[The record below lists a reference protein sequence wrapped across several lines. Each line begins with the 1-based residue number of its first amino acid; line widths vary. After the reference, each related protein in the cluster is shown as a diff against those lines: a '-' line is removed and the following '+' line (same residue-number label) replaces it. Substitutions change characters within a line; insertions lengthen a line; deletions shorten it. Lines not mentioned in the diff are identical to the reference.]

1 MTKLYEK
8 NETAF
13 AVMWIL
19 IYIFGTCL
27 AEALSEMAGIYKL
40 FPAIF
45 HAGLA
50 AFILVWV
57 KRNGLTE
64 KYGLFLPRYRLSR
77 AWFFLPLALIAS
89 YKIVFSPALRYAP
102 VESMLF
108 VVSMLCVGFL
118 EEMIFRGFLF
128 RAMEKKNLARAVVV
142 SAVTFG
148 IGHIV
153 NLINGQDLL
162 ETCGQIIFAVVIG
175 FTLVILFHR
184 GGSLVP
190 CIVFHSVFNSLS
202 VISNENAQMRALG
215 GPVAATAIL
224 VGASAV
230 LLGVYTLWNRKHLK
244 G

>member
-1 MTKLYEK
+1 MKKLYDK

-13 AVMWIL
+13 AVTWIL

-27 AEALSEMAGIYKL
+27 AEALSEIAGIFKL
-40 FPAIF
+40 FPALF
-45 HAGLA
+45 HVGLA
-50 AFILVWV
+50 VFILVWV
-57 KRNGLTE
+57 KRNGVSE
-64 KYGLFLPRYRLSR
+64 KYGLFLPRYRLSQ
-77 AWFFLPLALIAS
+77 AWFFLPLVLVAS
-89 YKIVFSPALRYAP
+89 HKVVFSPTLRYAP
-102 VESMLF
+102 VESVLF

-118 EEMIFRGFLF
+118 EEIIFRGFLF
-128 RAMEKKNLARAVVV
+128 RAMEKKNLARAVVI
-142 SAVTFG
+142 SAITFG

-162 ETCGQIIFAVVIG
+162 ETFGQIIFAVIVG
-175 FTLVILFHR
+175 FALVILFYKGR
-184 GGSLVP
+184 SLVP

-202 VISNENAQMRALG
+202 VISNENAQMQALG

>member
-1 MTKLYEK
+1 M
-8 NETAF
+8 
-13 AVMWIL
+13 
-19 IYIFGTCL
+19 
-27 AEALSEMAGIYKL
+27 
-40 FPAIF
+40 F
-45 HAGLA
+45 HAALA
-50 AFILVWV
+50 ALILVWIR
-57 KRNGLTE
+57 RNDLSE
-64 KYGLFLPRYRLSR
+64 KYGLFLPRYRLSQ
-77 AWFFLPLALIAS
+77 AWFFLPLALVAI
-89 YKIVFSPALRYAP
+89 YKVVFSPALRYAP
-102 VESMLF
+102 VESILF

-128 RAMEKKNLARAVVV
+128 RAMEKKNLTRAVVI

-162 ETCGQIIFAVVIG
+162 ETCGQIVFAVIVG
-175 FTLVILFHR
+175 FALVILFYKGR
-184 GGSLVP
+184 SLVP
-190 CIVFHSVFNSLS
+190 CIVFHSVFNALS